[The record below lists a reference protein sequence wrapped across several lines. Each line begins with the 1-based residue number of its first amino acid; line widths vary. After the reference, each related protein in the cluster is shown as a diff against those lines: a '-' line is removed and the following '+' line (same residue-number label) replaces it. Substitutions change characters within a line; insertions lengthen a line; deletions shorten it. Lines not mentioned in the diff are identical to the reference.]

1 MLAPAYFSPNYKY
14 FDQLLQTVK
23 NKTTVLILVFKDF
36 LQTSIR
42 PPISLLYAKGYHNF
56 PLKNFHLTVPK
67 NFVREPFSVSLIS
80 GIKNYF
86 CIREGV
92 TTFLGPKI
100 FVTQYQKSS
109 LRKCFTNINS
119 TTDFYILCKRVG
131 YHDFSLKMFCLT
143 IPKNFV
149 GEHFGSSEN
158 FGYRKILCFREG
170 GITFSIKSFFHTVS
184 KNFIGEHFGI
194 SEKLVCRKIL
204 CMRRGYHSTLL
215 KTFCLTVPKKFVGE
229 HFSVPEKFF
238 YRKFSGIGWGH
249 HGFVEF
255 FCPTGPKRK
264 VLWRIPSVFRKFSG
278 IKKNYGWKGSY
289 HVFPSDFFRLTVPK
303 IFVGIPSLFQKFWAV
318 EKFYA

>member
-1 MLAPAYFSPNYKY
+1 MLAPACFSPNYRY

-36 LQTSIR
+36 LQTSVR
-42 PPISLLYAKGYHNF
+42 PLISLPDAKGYHIF
-56 PLKNFHLTVPK
+56 PLKNFRLTVPK
-67 NFVREPFSVSLIS
+67 NFVGEPFSVSLIS
-80 GIKNYF
+80 GIKIYF

-131 YHDFSLKMFCLT
+131 YHDFSFKMFCLT

-149 GEHFGSSEN
+149 GEHFGSPEN
-158 FGYRKILCFREG
+158 FGCRKILCFREG
-170 GITFSIKSFFHTVS
+170 GITFAVKSFFHTVS
-184 KNFIGEHFGI
+184 KKFVGEHLGV
-194 SEKLVCRKIL
+194 SEKLVYRKIL

-215 KTFCLTVPKKFVGE
+215 KAFCLTVPINFVGE
-229 HFSVPEKFF
+229 LFSVPEKFF
-238 YRKFSGIGWGH
+238 YRKFSCIGWGH
-249 HGFVEF
+249 HGFVEV

-264 VLWRIPSVFRKFSG
+264 ALWRNPSVFRNFSG
-278 IKKNYGWKGSY
+278 IKKHY
-289 HVFPSDFFRLTVPK
+289 V
-303 IFVGIPSLFQKFWAV
+303 
-318 EKFYA
+318 